1 MQSTSGKSGIELTG
15 IARYRKFKYDFKDL
29 QALYGVNG
37 LISFRLDDVE
47 KNPEN
52 DHFNTLKTTD
62 KYRIFKSEVFMGDKD
77 TKIQKVEIDY
87 ETELIFVL
95 GSDGAIYVLN
105 HTLKNNEDGLIFKF
119 RNPFFTSEL
128 LDFFLP

>member
-1 MQSTSGKSGIELTG
+1 
-15 IARYRKFKYDFKDL
+15 
-29 QALYGVNG
+29 
-37 LISFRLDDVE
+37 
-47 KNPEN
+47 
-52 DHFNTLKTTD
+52 
-62 KYRIFKSEVFMGDKD
+62 MGGKD